1 MNSGCYGNEI
11 SNILI
16 SVKALDFKGNLIEI
30 KRDEI
35 KFAYRGSNLPENLI
49 ILSAKLSAK
58 NGDTK
63 LINEKILKF
72 KKEKK
77 ESQPSQIKTCGSTF
91 KNYKDKKAW
100 KLIKDSDCNLL
111 SYGKA
116 SISKK
121 HCNFFVNEGGA
132 SSEDIEKLIKQVRQK
147 VFEKHNIKLDLELK
161 IIGEKVKND

>member
-1 MNSGCYGNEI
+1 M
-11 SNILI
+11 
-16 SVKALDFKGNLIEI
+16 
-30 KRDEI
+30 
-35 KFAYRGSNLPENLI
+35 
-49 ILSAKLSAK
+49 
-58 NGDTK
+58 
-63 LINEKILKF
+63 
-72 KKEKK
+72 
-77 ESQPSQIKTCGSTF
+77 
-91 KNYKDKKAW
+91 
-100 KLIKDSDCNLL
+100 L